1 MGVSFA
7 VVKVVSS
14 VPVESV
20 GLRLLI
26 EGGGSIDGSS
36 AVFVVS
42 FEEDDL
48 SRLDL
53 LRFFFF
59 LLDLDRRSLPPSLPS
74 FFSIYQRLFAI
85 IELKINL
92 RVLNPVVHWSSKFG
106 NHRRRTVYEASW
118 VPSYIHCVC
127 TIGTHLLRRIKLKN

>member
-26 EGGGSIDGSS
+26 AGGSIDGSS

-85 IELKINL
+85 IRCPN
-92 RVLNPVVHWSSKFG
+92 
-106 NHRRRTVYEASW
+106 
-118 VPSYIHCVC
+118 
-127 TIGTHLLRRIKLKN
+127 

>member
-1 MGVSFA
+1 MGVSFG

-26 EGGGSIDGSS
+26 GAGGSIDGSS

-85 IELKINL
+85 LAK
-92 RVLNPVVHWSSKFG
+92 SSTS
-106 NHRRRTVYEASW
+106 RS
-118 VPSYIHCVC
+118 PSPS
-127 TIGTHLLRRIKLKN
+127 RSKLSL

>member
-1 MGVSFA
+1 VGVSFA

-26 EGGGSIDGSS
+26 GAGGSIDGSS

-92 RVLNPVVHWSSKFG
+92 RVLNPVVHWSSNFF
-106 NHRRRTVYEASW
+106 VD
-118 VPSYIHCVC
+118 
-127 TIGTHLLRRIKLKN
+127 LRREQSV